1 MRWTKA
7 TRFALHAALEFARSG
22 GERVTTQEIAE
33 RYGISINHLAKVM
46 GQLVRAGV
54 ARGVRGVGGGYR
66 LARPA
71 EEITLRELVDAIEG
85 PRPAGCSVRDD
96 GKNCR
101 VPCSLR
107 GVLDEIEDYAAARL
121 EAVTLADVAAA
132 APGAVIPI
140 RGGRELPVRRAG
152 ARRTGQR

>member
-7 TRFALHAALEFARSG
+7 TRFALHAALELARAE
-22 GERVTTQEIAE
+22 GERVTTQEIAA
-33 RYGISINHLAKVM
+33 RYDISLNHLAKVM

-54 ARGVRGVGGGYR
+54 ARGVRGVGGGYK

-71 EEITLRELVDAIEG
+71 DQITLRDLVDAIEG
-85 PRPAGCSVRDD
+85 GRPEGCSVRDD

-101 VPCSLR
+101 VPCPLR

-121 EAVTLADVAAA
+121 EGMTLAAVASAPARATAA
-132 APGAVIPI
+132 RAPARTAT
-140 RGGRELPVRRAG
+140 RGRKLPSR
-152 ARRTGQR
+152 

>member
-7 TRFALHAALEFARSG
+7 TRFALHAALELARAE

-33 RYGISINHLAKVM
+33 RYDISLNHLAKVM
-46 GQLVRAGV
+46 GQLVRAGI

-71 EEITLRELVDAIEG
+71 DELTLRELVDAIEG
-85 PRPAGCSVRDD
+85 TRPEGCSVRDD

-101 VPCSLR
+101 VPCPLR

-121 EAVTLADVAAA
+121 AGMTLAEVAGTKVRT
-132 APGAVIPI
+132 PPTRP
-140 RGGRELPVRRAG
+140 RGGGRKLPLR
-152 ARRTGQR
+152 